1 MCTVEKTQDVNVSSY
16 TCFCRK
22 VHVSISFYSSR
33 KYRPRILVCL
43 LLMLCLCLVLPPA
56 VFCVHEQI
64 RTVVRFLW
72 VCGSFEHKHCCI
84 SCCCTN
90 MLQQNSVQGCDGK
103 ICPLSRFIIHL
114 AFCECCLLDAVTRL
128 RSFGLIIQVSLCSRT
143 KPP

>member
-1 MCTVEKTQDVNVSSY
+1 MSLPTLVFAERCT
-16 TCFCRK
+16 FL
-22 VHVSISFYSSR
+22 
-33 KYRPRILVCL
+33 LVFIQAENTDPGFLCL

-128 RSFGLIIQVSLCSRT
+128 RSFGLIIQVSLCSTT